1 VLKNVFNPLA
11 IKGIQ
16 VMPDALPSR
25 VTLTE
30 VGPRDGFQMETCLIP
45 TELKVEV
52 ISALADA
59 GIRYIQV
66 ASFVHPDKVPQMA
79 DADVLVGR
87 LPQRGDVVYTG
98 LTLNVR
104 GVERAHAAGLKVI
117 EISISV
123 SDTHSR
129 KNAGMSRQQALEQG
143 LAMIRLAETYHMQVR
158 FSLQCAFGCVYE
170 GKPALQDIVKIICE
184 FSRMKS
190 IAMFCL
196 ADTTGMADPR
206 SLGVL
211 LKAVFPLVGS
221 VPLALHLHDT
231 RGMGLAN
238 VYAAL
243 TCGVRHFD
251 TALGGMGGCPF
262 VAGASGNIATEDTAH
277 MLETMGIA
285 TGLDIGK
292 VAACS
297 QRLAHFLKKP
307 LPGKIY
313 RLPEIYK

>member
-1 VLKNVFNPLA
+1 
-11 IKGIQ
+11 
-16 VMPDALPSR
+16 MPDSLPSR

-170 GKPALQDIVKIICE
+170 GKPAFQDIVKIISE

-211 LKAVFPLVGS
+211 LNAVFPLVGS

-243 TCGVRHFD
+243 MCGVRHFD

-262 VAGASGNIATEDTAH
+262 VEGASGNVATEDTAY
-277 MLETMGIA
+277 MLEAMGIA